1 MFLLLLKNKKN
12 NEEHFHYVPLFP
24 KISNE
29 IIEYK
34 CQHTFQLKAKKW
46 DLSSEIISIGFYSS
60 IRLS

>member
-1 MFLLLLKNKKN
+1 MFLVLLKNKKMKTI
-12 NEEHFHYVPLFP
+12 FIMYLFP

-34 CQHTFQLKAKKW
+34 CQHTFQLKAKEW

-60 IRLS
+60 IRLMS